1 MFDAGLWR
9 IPLPI
14 AMGLRGVE
22 PVPMNIGR
30 DLRHGMNS
38 ISINTCNISNS
49 DIPET
54 TDILLNQFR
63 EYLK

>member
-14 AMGLRGVE
+14 AIGTKGGE
-22 PVPMNIGR
+22 PVPMNIGM

-38 ISINTCNISNS
+38 IIIYTCNTSNS

-54 TDILLNQFR
+54 TDLLLNQFR